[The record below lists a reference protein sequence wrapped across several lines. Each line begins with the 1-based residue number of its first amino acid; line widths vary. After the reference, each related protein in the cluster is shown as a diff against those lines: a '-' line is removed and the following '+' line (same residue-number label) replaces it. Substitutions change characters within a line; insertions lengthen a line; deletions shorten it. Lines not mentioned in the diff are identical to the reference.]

1 MYEIEYTTQ
10 FRRSF
15 KKCIKR
21 GLDPNVFKQAISI
34 LQSSGVLPTKYKP
47 HKLSGKYAGFWECH
61 LQPDWL
67 LIWLQDDKRL
77 VLQLI
82 DTGSHSDLF

>member
-47 HKLSGKYAGFWECH
+47 HKLSGKYAGF
-61 LQPDWL
+61 
-67 LIWLQDDKRL
+67 
-77 VLQLI
+77 
-82 DTGSHSDLF
+82 